1 MQVYLNPP
9 AATWPALLARP
20 AADESAA
27 VEATVAEVFAAVAA
41 DGDAALRELTQRFG
55 GPALADL
62 KVSPEEFAAA
72 AAQVPAPLQ
81 AAIRQARA
89 NIEAFH
95 KAQQQPESVVE
106 TMPGVRCWRK
116 AVAVPRVGLYVPGGS
131 AALFSTLLMLG
142 VPARLAGCGTIAV
155 CTPAGP
161 DGAVSPAVLFTA
173 QLLGLDAVYKVGGAQ
188 AVAAL
193 ALGTATV
200 PAVDKIF
207 GPGNRYVTAAKQR
220 AVARHAVAI
229 DMPAGPSEVLVMADA
244 TANPVFVA
252 ADLLSQAEHGP
263 DSQVVLLTD
272 SEALLT
278 AVQHAL
284 AAQLATLPR
293 RAIAAAAL
301 AHSRAILLSGPAEL
315 LAFSNAYA
323 PEHLIL
329 AVADPAALAAGV
341 INAGSVFLGHLTP
354 ESVGDYAS
362 GTNHT
367 LPTAGYA
374 RQYAGVSLDSFVKK
388 ITFQRLSAGGLHAL
402 GPTVEIMAEAEGLS
416 AHARAVSLRLA
427 ALAAAGTAGEAG
439 AWVQAGAA
447 DEEDDAAADAAAAVS
462 NPLGAHGAGLLA
474 AAPTS
479 TAPWPL
485 SALVRPHLQVLKPY
499 SSARDEFEGLA
510 PVMLDANEN
519 SLGSVGGT
527 DYTRYPDPHQ
537 RAVKTALA
545 ALKGVSPAQI
555 FLGNGSDEAID
566 LLVRLVCRPGRD
578 SIVVC
583 PPTYGMYE
591 VSAALHEVGV
601 EQLPLTAGFQ
611 LPADAAVRL
620 AASEARLLFLCSPNN
635 PTGNVLT
642 EDSVRRALEN
652 FRGLVVV
659 DEAYADFADGPG
671 WLARLADYPNLVV
684 LQTFSKAWGLA
695 GLRLGVA
702 YAAAPLVACL
712 DKIKPPYNLS
722 QPTQAAAL
730 AALAAAP
737 ALPAFRDALRAGR
750 TALATELAGSP
761 LVDKVF
767 PSEANFLLVRFVPD
781 ATAVYDYLR
790 TQGIVVRN
798 RSSQAGCA
806 NCLRLTVGTPAE
818 NALLLAALHDYAG

>member
-9 AATWPALLARP
+9 AATWPALLTRP

-41 DGDAALRELTQRFG
+41 GGDAALRELTQRFG
-55 GPALADL
+55 GPALDSL

-89 NIEAFH
+89 NIETFH
-95 KAQQQPESVVE
+95 AAQRPQEAVVE
-106 TMPGVRCWRK
+106 TQPGVRCWRA
-116 AVAVPRVGLYVPGGS
+116 AVPVPRVGLYVPGGS

-142 VPARLAGCGTIAV
+142 VPARLAGCGTVAV
-155 CTPAGP
+155 CTPPGA

-173 QLLGLDAVYKVGGAQ
+173 QLLGLDSVYKVGGAQ

-193 ALGTATV
+193 ALGTETV

-229 DMPAGPSEVLVMADA
+229 DMPAGPSEVLVIADA
-244 TANPVFVA
+244 SANPAFVA

-263 DSQVVLLTD
+263 DSQVILLTD
-272 SEALLT
+272 SQTVLLE
-278 AVQHAL
+278 VQ
-284 AAQLATLPR
+284 QEIIRQNATLPR
-293 RAIAAAAL
+293 RDIAAAAL
-301 AHSRAILLSGPAEL
+301 ANSRVLLLSGPAEM

-329 AVADPAALAAGV
+329 AVADPLALAAGV
-341 INAGSVFLGHLTP
+341 VNAGSVFLGHLTP
-354 ESVGDYAS
+354 EAVGDYAS

-374 RQYAGVSLDSFVKK
+374 RQYAGVSLDSFFKK
-388 ITFQRLSAGGLHAL
+388 ITFQQLSEEGLRNV
-402 GPTVEIMAEAEGLS
+402 GPVVEIMAEAEGLA
-416 AHARAVSLRLA
+416 AHGRAVTLRLA
-427 ALAAAGTAGEAG
+427 ALAHGGQPEDGGNAALEVAT
-439 AWVQAGAA
+439 
-447 DEEDDAAADAAAAVS
+447 DAAAEAPVSVPAVPGLTAAPAAAF
-462 NPLGAHGAGLLA
+462 
-474 AAPTS
+474 
-479 TAPWPL
+479 PL
-485 SALVRPHLQVLKPY
+485 SALVRPHLQVVKPY

-519 SLGSVGGT
+519 SLGSVGGG
-527 DYTRYPDPHQ
+527 DYARYPDPHQ
-537 RAVKTALA
+537 RAIKAKLSV
-545 ALKGVSPAQI
+545 LKGVSPDQI

-566 LLVRLVCRPGRD
+566 LLVRLVCRPGHDRLL
-578 SIVVC
+578 VC

-591 VSAALHEVGV
+591 VSAALHDVAV
-601 EQLPLTAGFQ
+601 ETLPLTPDFQ
-611 LPADAAVRL
+611 LPPDAAARL

-635 PTGNVLT
+635 PTGNLLAADAVQA
-642 EDSVRRALEN
+642 ALEN

-659 DEAYADFADGPG
+659 DEAYADFADAPS
-671 WLARLADYPNLVV
+671 WLTRLADYPNLVV

-702 YAAAPLVACL
+702 YAAAPLVAYL
-712 DKIKPPYNLS
+712 NKIKPPYNLS
-722 QPTQAAAL
+722 QPTQAAAGQ
-730 AALAAAP
+730 ALAAAP
-737 ALPAFRDALRAGR
+737 DLPKLRDGLRAGR
-750 TALATELAGSP
+750 ELLAAELP
-761 LVDKVF
+761 RLPVVEHVF
-767 PSEANFLLVRFVPD
+767 PSDANFLLVRFRPD
-781 ATAVYDYLR
+781 ATAVYDFLR
-790 TQGIVVRN
+790 GRGIVVRN
-798 RSSQAGCA
+798 RTTQPGCA

-818 NALLLAALHDYAG
+818 NELVLAALRDVGGSAKPLLGA